1 VTRNSKHPDR
11 PSHRRKPSGSN
22 DHRNGNAY
30 RITASWNHRPDR
42 PYVRATP
49 DKKAARR
56 LAREMAEQGAYV
68 IAERHQGSGQWET
81 WFELDG
87 PALAREARR
96 AEQER
101 RRVEEE
107 QRRQAEAD
115 RRAAVEAKRTAQ
127 QAARRQAAERA
138 SLERLMS
145 RPPVMRDSTG
155 RVTARHTA
163 GA

>member
-1 VTRNSKHPDR
+1 MNRNSKHPDR
-11 PSHRRKPSGSN
+11 PSHRRKPSGST

-30 RITASWNHRPDR
+30 RITASWNRRPDR
-42 PYVRATP
+42 PFVKVTP
-49 DKKAARR
+49 DRKAARR
-56 LAREMAEQGAYV
+56 IAREMAEQGAYV

-87 PALAREARR
+87 PALAREQR
-96 AEQER
+96 AAEAER

-107 QRRQAEAD
+107 QRRQAEAA
-115 RRAAVEAKRTAQ
+115 RRAAVDEAQRRQA
-127 QAARRQAAERA
+127 AARRQAAERA

-155 RVTARHTA
+155 RVTARHTS
-163 GA
+163 GG